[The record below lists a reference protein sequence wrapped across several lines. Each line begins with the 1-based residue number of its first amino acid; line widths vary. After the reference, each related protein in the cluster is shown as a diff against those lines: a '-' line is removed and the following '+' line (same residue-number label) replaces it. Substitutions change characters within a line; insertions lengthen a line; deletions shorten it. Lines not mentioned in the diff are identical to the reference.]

1 MLCGS
6 LQIFVSTLDRDHRYE
21 ESEGF
26 QKGGVF
32 IFDNCEFEFEVRR
45 QGDVHNPSCKNFLFF
60 SYNFYFMINL
70 DHFKKIEKNLETKNY
85 GIAEGLL
92 MGLQP
97 VIIIRNFS

>member
-1 MLCGS
+1 
-6 LQIFVSTLDRDHRYE
+6 
-21 ESEGF
+21 
-26 QKGGVF
+26 
-32 IFDNCEFEFEVRR
+32 
-45 QGDVHNPSCKNFLFF
+45 
-60 SYNFYFMINL
+60 MINL